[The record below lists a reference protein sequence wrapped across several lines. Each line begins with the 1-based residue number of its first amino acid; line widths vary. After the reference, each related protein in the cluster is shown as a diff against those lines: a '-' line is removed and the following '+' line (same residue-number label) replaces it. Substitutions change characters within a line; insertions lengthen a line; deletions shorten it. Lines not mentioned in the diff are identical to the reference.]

1 MTNLSTNKKIETI
14 INKKFAKEDKDNY
27 TQRKLLK
34 KIAHRFA
41 RLQYCVDQDYKCLI
55 YGYVGD
61 IYYYTLLA
69 NYMYY
74 KEPFDDILVKSTYNT
89 IEETDYILSLDKFEL
104 SRSIVKLLSDIKD
117 DELTARNIS
126 LILVTIHMIC
136 IYYKLDFIDAIVE
149 AYEDLRKGV
158 RYAD

>member
-1 MTNLSTNKKIETI
+1 MTYLSTNKKIKKI
-14 INKKFAKEDKDNY
+14 IDSKIKARGKDNY
-27 TQRKLLK
+27 TKEKLLK

-55 YGYVGD
+55 YGFVGD
-61 IYYYTLLA
+61 IYYYTLLT
-69 NYMYY
+69 NYIYY
-74 KEPFDDILVKSTYNT
+74 KEQFDDILVRSTHST
-89 IEETDYILSLDKFEL
+89 IEETDFILSLDKFEL
-104 SRSIVKLLSDIKD
+104 IRSIIKLLIDIKD

-126 LILVTIHMIC
+126 LILITIHMIC

-158 RYAD
+158 KYAD